1 MGYTMTT
8 REIDRLAE
16 SLGREIKQAREM
28 FLRELEQLRTDF
40 RDMGERS
47 TREHEQVGRKIDAL
61 DARLGEVESAESI
74 EESRR
79 AFRRSLIRAIVA
91 INAAAATF
99 VNCVLY
105 VIDHL

>member
-1 MGYTMTT
+1 MTT

-28 FLRELEQLRTDF
+28 FLRELEQLRSDF
-40 RDMGERS
+40 RDAGVRS
-47 TREHEQVGRKIDAL
+47 TREHEQVARKIDAL
-61 DARLGEVESAESI
+61 DARIGEVESADAI

-79 AFRRSLIRAIVA
+79 VFRRSLLRAIVA

-99 VNCVLY
+99 VTCALY

>member
-28 FLRELEQLRTDF
+28 FLREVEQLRTDF

-61 DARLGEVESAESI
+61 DARIGEVESADAI

-79 AFRRSLIRAIVA
+79 VFRRSLIRAIVA